1 MGYEEL
7 NVIDPTT
14 GKPVKAETDMSDVRV
29 CLRSSDRS
37 IDQCVSVPGGGI
49 LIVYVYYCNAATSK
63 GFYRLQKVSGQGYYE
78 SCDSS
83 RVDHAAIYDASEYG
97 RDYGVY

>member
-29 CLRSSDRS
+29 CLRSSDG
-37 IDQCVSVPGGGI
+37 CMSVHDDGGI
-49 LIVYVYYCNAATSK
+49 LIVYIYYCNAATSK
-63 GFYRLQKVSGQGYYE
+63 GFY
-78 SCDSS
+78 
-83 RVDHAAIYDASEYG
+83 
-97 RDYGVY
+97 

>member
-29 CLRSSDRS
+29 SA
-37 IDQCVSVPGGGI
+37 IQ
-49 LIVYVYYCNAATSK
+49 
-63 GFYRLQKVSGQGYYE
+63 RLL
-78 SCDSS
+78 
-83 RVDHAAIYDASEYG
+83 HL
-97 RDYGVY
+97 

>member
-29 CLRSSDRS
+29 CLRSMLVCS
-37 IDQCVSVPGGGI
+37 
-49 LIVYVYYCNAATSK
+49 
-63 GFYRLQKVSGQGYYE
+63 
-78 SCDSS
+78 
-83 RVDHAAIYDASEYG
+83 
-97 RDYGVY
+97 